1 MFEKCWNLLNSRGV
15 TQDDMVELV
24 FFLQSKYSENLTR
37 EEVYSAL
44 DRVMHK
50 REVQNAI
57 ITGIALDLGAE
68 KRTLEDPEL
77 TGILRA
83 DEGLYGI
90 DEVIGF
96 GICNLYGSI
105 ALTSYGYIDK
115 LKPGILEKINEK
127 HPGVCNTYLDDIV
140 GAIAACAASSVA
152 HNRGFGG

>member
-15 TQDDMVELV
+15 AQEDMADLV
-24 FFLQSKYSENLTR
+24 FFLQSKYYENLTR
-37 EEVYSAL
+37 EEVNNAL

-96 GICNLYGSI
+96 SL
-105 ALTSYGYIDK
+105 L
-115 LKPGILEKINEK
+115 
-127 HPGVCNTYLDDIV
+127 
-140 GAIAACAASSVA
+140 SSK
-152 HNRGFGG
+152 